1 MNLPVNTLGRDFIDI
16 QSLHSLPNTLA
27 TEVEE
32 YITKIGITD
41 LQNVSKWKF
50 KKFTKDYV
58 SKLNKESLLE
68 DSKIYKKINYD
79 DLVKEKYE
87 MKEYFRTQNLHQ
99 ARFLFRLSSLMVDGI
114 RTHHSSKYRR
124 RGIPLSCPSCSI
136 PITTENDNLVMVP
149 IDAPRDD
156 VKHIMTECVKYE
168 EMKENRDIFNSESDL
183 ISFFQDV
190 LKYREENNQM

>member
-1 MNLPVNTLGRDFIDI
+1 MQEDLHFPSLRNEVKHFLAKYSVNDVKEHSKAGWKSFVTEKIKQCNREF
-16 QSLHSLPNTLA
+16 SLN
-27 TEVEE
+27 EM
-32 YITKIGITD
+32 KR
-41 LQNVSKWKF
+41 
-50 KKFTKDYV
+50 
-58 SKLNKESLLE
+58 
-68 DSKIYKKINYD
+68 YKKIDYD

-87 MKEYFRTQNLHQ
+87 MKEYFKTQNLQQ

-124 RGIPLSCPSCSI
+124 RGIPLSCPSCSR
-136 PITTENDNLVMVP
+136 PVTTENDNLVMVP

>member
-1 MNLPVNTLGRDFIDI
+1 MRNW
-16 QSLHSLPNTLA
+16 Q
-27 TEVEE
+27 
-32 YITKIGITD
+32 
-41 LQNVSKWKF
+41 
-50 KKFTKDYV
+50 
-58 SKLNKESLLE
+58 KESLPE
-68 DSKIYKKINYD
+68 DSKRYKKINYD

-87 MKEYFRTQNLHQ
+87 MKEYFKTQNLHQ

-136 PITTENDNLVMVP
+136 PITTKNDNLVMVP

-156 VKHIMTECVKYE
+156 VRHIMTEWVKYE
-168 EMKENRDIFNSESDL
+168 EMKENTDIFNSESDL

-190 LKYREENNQM
+190 LKYREENNQMWKHYCYYVVVFQRPPVASGLVKIVKLVSWSRDFIVMIFSLECINIIHNS